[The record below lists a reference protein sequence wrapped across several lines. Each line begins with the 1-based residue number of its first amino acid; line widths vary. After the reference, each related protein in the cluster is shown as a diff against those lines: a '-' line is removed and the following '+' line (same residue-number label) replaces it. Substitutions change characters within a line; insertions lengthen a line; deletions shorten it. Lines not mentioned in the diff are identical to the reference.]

1 MRKLFE
7 IRHYIK
13 FNNQEPI
20 EIRLFSEELC
30 YKEPLVKKIEV
41 NTFNQLTD
49 LIKSKTLPIR
59 FELSNKV
66 FSKKEKVC
74 IYYNWCD
81 YIKITEKNFQ
91 PFTYYTKAIEV
102 GNRTLDRLF
111 KTLTAREFLNY
122 LRDNGISFN
131 KDNLSI

>member
-20 EIRLFSEELC
+20 EISFFADDLN
-30 YKEPLVKKIEV
+30 YKEPQVEKVEI
-41 NTFNQLTD
+41 NTFNQLTN
-49 LIKSKTLPIR
+49 LIKSKTLPR
-59 FELSNKV
+59 KFELLNKI
-66 FSKKEKVC
+66 FSKKEKV
-74 IYYNWCD
+74 YVHYNWYD
-81 YIKITEKNFQ
+81 HIKITEKNFQ
-91 PFTYYTKAIEV
+91 PFIYYTKAVEV
-102 GNRTLDRLF
+102 SNYTLNYLF
-111 KTLTAREFLNY
+111 KTLTAQEFLNY